1 MIDHAMIPVSP
12 RHSVKLAQ
20 EYCHLVDRP
29 PGSDYVVR
37 TLVHREVGGMPLM
50 SAELVIASVE
60 TRARY
65 PLAATY
71 PLHFRKTY
79 FPASLHGDP
88 QIEFDRQS
96 KASALLSLPPPIG
109 WSPLTFRSCFLPGK
123 PYNHLSP
130 FGVDPEENNVR
141 LARELPLAAAAGLW
155 FLMERAFAQFQTL
168 HRAGIVHGDAELHNL
183 IVCPAPLEM
192 LLIDFENAVERTPDM
207 DDAAWQKRVQADYH
221 LILKEAIFLQCTLGL
236 QTGALAE
243 HAWEQMDSLFKAPDR
258 FRREIHRQAAV

>member
-1 MIDHAMIPVSP
+1 
-12 RHSVKLAQ
+12 
-20 EYCHLVDRP
+20 
-29 PGSDYVVR
+29 
-37 TLVHREVGGMPLM
+37 
-50 SAELVIASVE
+50 
-60 TRARY
+60 
-65 PLAATY
+65 
-71 PLHFRKTY
+71 
-79 FPASLHGDP
+79 
-88 QIEFDRQS
+88 
-96 KASALLSLPPPIG
+96 
-109 WSPLTFRSCFLPGK
+109 SPLTFRSCFLPGK